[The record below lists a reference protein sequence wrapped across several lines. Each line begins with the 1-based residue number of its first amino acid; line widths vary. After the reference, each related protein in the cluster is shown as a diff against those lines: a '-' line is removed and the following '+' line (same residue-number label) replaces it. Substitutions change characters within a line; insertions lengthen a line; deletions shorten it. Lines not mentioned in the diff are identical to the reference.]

1 MNLCHKFIVHK
12 KTIMYFGLKIL
23 FFFLDKLN
31 FVSHSCFK
39 AVIKD
44 LLNSILK
51 SSLKVILFLR
61 AWYTVAKM
69 LFRAADKV
77 K

>member
-12 KTIMYFGLKIL
+12 KIIMYFGLKIL
-23 FFFLDKLN
+23 FFLDKLN
-31 FVSHSCFK
+31 FLSHSYFK

-69 LFRAADKV
+69 LFRAGDKV